1 MVLLGAGCGG
11 GQESSDQSATVE
23 TDSPPAVLSAQVEPR
38 KIVYTADL
46 TVRVDAVGRAT
57 TEAVRI
63 ASEAGGLVFSQSSD
77 LQGDREARLTLKVPP
92 ERFES
97 VLADLAE
104 LGRALESD
112 IKAEDIT
119 EEVTDVDG
127 RLKTSQASAD
137 RLRTLL
143 GAASSTADIVAIEGE
158 LAKREGEIESLQGR
172 LRVLTNQVEMATI
185 NMRLTETADLE
196 VNREVPGFLKALR
209 TGWVALLNVLLGVV
223 AVAGFILPFAPLIV
237 LGWWIVRRYRSH
249 HPRRNRP
256 WPPSYPP
263 PGASPWPGGGPGE
276 GSESSQEEPTTATVP

>member
-1 MVLLGAGCGG
+1 MALLGAGCGG

-23 TDSPPAVLSAQVEPR
+23 SDSPPAVLSAQVEPR
-38 KIVYTADL
+38 KIVYTADV

-57 TEAVRI
+57 TDAVRI

-77 LQGDREARLTLKVPP
+77 GDNKEARLTLKVPP
-92 ERFES
+92 ESFKS

-143 GAASSTADIVAIEGE
+143 GAASSTTDIVAIEGE

-172 LRVLTNQVEMATI
+172 LRVLTNQVEMTTI
-185 NMRLTETADLE
+185 NLRLTETADLE

-223 AVAGFILPFAPLIV
+223 AVAGFILPFAPLVV

-249 HPRRNRP
+249 HPRRHRP

-276 GSESSQEEPTTATVP
+276 GSESSQEEPTMATAP